1 MYLKRGIER
10 ERRPD
15 LSQARFMEDSV
26 YHVRPGQVSEFHEVV
41 KMVIAGYK
49 KAGTA
54 AHWGTFDINYGRPA
68 GDYLVLSSRR
78 SISEIDTEFAE
89 DQKFVEALG
98 EDGMKKLNEL
108 AAASI
113 ETSDH
118 ELFRSPLVRAMWTSH
133 GPKLTRI
140 SVTRSRPHRRPWR
153 LE

>member
-1 MYLKRGIER
+1 
-10 ERRPD
+10 
-15 LSQARFMEDSV
+15 
-26 YHVRPGQVSEFHEVV
+26 
-41 KMVIAGYK
+41 MVIAGYK

-78 SISEIDTEFAE
+78 SISEIDTGFAE
-89 DQKFVEALG
+89 DKKSAEALG

-118 ELFRSPLVRAMWTSH
+118 ELFSVNPRQSYVDESWAKADPDFCN
-133 GPKLTRI
+133 PKPTAPQALAAG
-140 SVTRSRPHRRPWR
+140 VKPAPAAAAKPHRAEIKPDRFSGSAPQVR
-153 LE
+153 SCFCFVTL